1 MTTLP
6 PEERFSQSG
15 HERARQS
22 VEMAA
27 PAGHQRDKSL
37 EGSRAEW
44 QPHLQRLI
52 CELLIE
58 NQQLRMALMQR
69 RLVGVGDD
77 DGFSE

>member
-15 HERARQS
+15 HERARQG

-27 PAGHQRDKSL
+27 PAGYQRDISF
-37 EGSRAEW
+37 EGSRADW
-44 QPHLQRLI
+44 QAHLQRLI

-58 NQQLRMALMQR
+58 NQQLRLALMRR